1 MARGIFRPFR
11 KSSHMYN
18 LHVDFEGMCASALD
32 GVRVMSCWLNSLN
45 KFCHVFLQENSAAIL
60 CTAGF
65 RLCAPCYFKQ
75 QGQLAL
81 RVCDWDGRETRSNAL
96 HVLKPKLLGGPGLVG
111 THSCR
116 TQADHIIGPEL
127 ESVAELRTLLLNS

>member
-1 MARGIFRPFR
+1 
-11 KSSHMYN
+11 
-18 LHVDFEGMCASALD
+18 MCTSALD
-32 GVRVMSCWLNSLN
+32 GVRVMNCWLSSLN
-45 KFCHVFLQENSAAIL
+45 KFCHVFLQENWPAIL

-81 RVCDWDGRETRSNAL
+81 YMLKIHIYIYMCVYAYLNDGRETRSNPL
-96 HVLKPKLLGGPGLVG
+96 HMLKPKLLGGPGLVG

>member
-1 MARGIFRPFR
+1 M
-11 KSSHMYN
+11 
-18 LHVDFEGMCASALD
+18 
-32 GVRVMSCWLNSLN
+32 MSCWLNSLN

-65 RLCAPCYFKQ
+65 RMCAPCYFKQ

-81 RVCDWDGRETRSNAL
+81 RVCEWDGRETRSNAL

-127 ESVAELRTLLLNS
+127 ESVAELYFLIRNCSTRCRMLKTSERDSFSVSLSLAWLTSSKSWKSF